1 MDTQNRNPSR
11 LSRMP
16 GVQRGE
22 KKQFIVD
29 TNIGKQSWNEWYE
42 WIEGVN
48 DDLPEPEGWKAYGI
62 TSPSCR
68 RV

>member
-1 MDTQNRNPSR
+1 
-11 LSRMP
+11 MP